1 MSHAVERAIQSTVG
15 MRFEWGA
22 FWGRSEL
29 EVPTR
34 DLLFHFC
41 LSFHVSKGTAWAGE
55 QRVSQNARGLSES
68 VQDPQVLSVLMV
80 ILIWAREQRQEGDFL
95 KHRLYFLRAVL
106 GSHKVQ
112 RHPTYP
118 QPHVRGL
125 PSVNTRDQRGTRVP
139 MGAAA
144 SARAV
149 LTHAHGRHEDSPLVR
164 HVPRVWTNT

>member
-1 MSHAVERAIQSTVG
+1 MSHAVEGAIQSMVG

-22 FWGRSEL
+22 FRGRSEL
-29 EVPTR
+29 EVPTG

-55 QRVSQNARGLSES
+55 QRVSQNAGGLSES

-112 RHPTYP
+112 RRPTYP
-118 QPHVRGL
+118 QPHVHGL

-144 SARAV
+144 LARAV